1 MAQRRLVVS
10 LRHDGV
16 VRHPAG
22 FISVPAVVSRVGIF
36 EYRTAGGEPYTEY
49 RPAEEVSR
57 ADSVNSFKNVTVTVY
72 HPQTGVDPK
81 NWKSHAVG
89 HVGDDVRY
97 DAETGE
103 VWATLHIHDAAT
115 IARIEKREL
124 TDLSPG
130 YSVDLKEE
138 CGMCSHGRYDA
149 IQTNIIYNHLSLLPP
164 GAGRQGSRVA
174 LRLDSVGD
182 CQLLWTHDLQE
193 ACHTDARSAK
203 EDSMTPE
210 ELKTL
215 LAESLAEV
223 RADAKAQFEL
233 LTESLSA
240 LNSRLDAEEEKKK
253 DFAKEKEK
261 EDEDE
266 EEKKKDE
273 QKKHDALR
281 RDSAEAALL
290 YKDVT
295 GESPELSLSPAEWLR
310 KAAVK
315 SGYKKDEA
323 EQADLA
329 ELRGFL
335 KAAAKAPSAGT
346 LARNDGN
353 VDPLSDPMANI

>member
-1 MAQRRLVVS
+1 MAQRRLLVE

-36 EYRTAGGEPYTEY
+36 EYHTAGGDPYSEY

-57 ADSVNSFKNVTVTVY
+57 ADSITSFKNTPVTVY
-72 HPQTGVDPK
+72 HPQAGVDPK

-89 HVGDDVRY
+89 HVGDDVRF

-115 IARIEKREL
+115 IERIEKREL

-130 YSVDLKEE
+130 YSVELKEE

-149 IQTNIIYNHLSLLPP
+149 IQTNIVYNHLSLLPP

-193 ACHTDARSAK
+193 PCHTDASSAK

-210 ELKTL
+210 ELKKL
-215 LAESLAEV
+215 LGEALEAV
-223 RADAKAQFEL
+223 RADAKAQFDL
-233 LTESLSA
+233 LTESLTS
-240 LNSRLDAEEEKKK
+240 LNTRLDAAEEKKK
-253 DFAKEKEK
+253 EDEEEEEK

-273 QKKHDALR
+273 QKKYDAAR

-315 SGYKKDEA
+315 SGYKTDEA
-323 EQADLA
+323 ESAELA

-346 LARNDGN
+346 RARNDN
-353 VDPLSDPMANI
+353 QVDPLSDPMAGI

>member
-1 MAQRRLVVS
+1 MAQRRLLVE
-10 LRHDGV
+10 LRHDGI

-36 EYRTAGGEPYTEY
+36 EYRTAGGDPYSEY

-57 ADSVNSFKNVTVTVY
+57 ADSIESFKNTTVTVY

-89 HVGDDVRY
+89 HVGEDVRY

-103 VWATLHIHDAAT
+103 VWATLHIHDATT
-115 IARIEKREL
+115 IDRIEKREL

-130 YSVDLKEE
+130 YSVELKEE
-138 CGMCSHGRYDA
+138 GGMCSHGRYDA
-149 IQTNIIYNHLSLLPP
+149 IQTNIVYNHLSLLPP

-193 ACHTDARSAK
+193 PCHEDARIAK

-210 ELKTL
+210 ELKKL
-215 LAESLAEV
+215 LEEALTVV
-223 RADAKAQFEL
+223 RADAKAQFDL
-233 LTESLSA
+233 LTESLTS

-253 DFAKEKEK
+253 DFDKEKEK
-261 EDEDE
+261 EDEEE
-266 EEKKKDE
+266 EEKKKDTE
-273 QKKHDALR
+273 KKHDAIR

-290 YKDVT
+290 YKDAT
-295 GESPELSLSPAEWLR
+295 GEAPELSLSPAEWLR
-310 KAAVK
+310 KAALK

-323 EQADLA
+323 ETADLA
-329 ELRGFL
+329 ELRGYL
-335 KAAAKAPSAGT
+335 KAAVRAPSAGT
-346 LARNDGN
+346 LARNDGD
-353 VDPLSDPMANI
+353 VDPLSDPMAGI